1 MLPRG
6 IARIAVRMSKC
17 RGFAPAAAV
26 AGLALA
32 APAAPAAVPAPEVTG
47 PVPAIAAP
55 GDPSHDYPFFASDDG
70 LAADGYVERE
80 YFIAGTATAYAAN
93 GSTTATVASTA
104 HPYKTRIVVR
114 RPAAARDFNGTVIL
128 EWYNVSNLYDQE
140 VDWLQSHEHLVREGY
155 AWVGVSAQYAGV
167 HSATGLRAWSPQ
179 RYGTLDVSA
188 GGTITND
195 ALSYDI
201 FSQAAKAVRGS
212 RPADPLGALQARQVL
227 ATGHSQSAARLRTYV
242 NSIHPLANELDGFVL
257 HGLFGNG
264 TVRTDLQTPVFKL
277 QSESDVLVLGQAA
290 TRQADTPYLRTWEV
304 TGTSHGDLK
313 LVAEHGPLR
322 VRDIGSPP
330 EDYPIG
336 IPTRCDKPPLSRIPF
351 YMAQNRAY
359 DWLSTWA
366 DGGDQPPSAPWIELL
381 SVQPAVAARDAF
393 GNALGGL
400 RLPQHAVPTAE
411 NTGLN
416 SGPAGTFCFLH
427 GSHVPFSAAT
437 LEALYRRHGGYV
449 SRVAAATRETVD
461 AGYITRADAH
471 ETRTSAARSS
481 VGR

>member
-1 MLPRG
+1 MPSTP
-6 IARIAVRMSKC
+6 ARTRRARVLAC
-17 RGFAPAAAV
+17 LATLLAV
-26 AGLALA
+26 ALI
-32 APAAPAAVPAPEVTG
+32 APEARAAVPAPEVVG
-47 PVPAIAAP
+47 PIPATAPP
-55 GDPSHDYPFFASDDG
+55 GDPSRDYPFFASDDG
-70 LAADGYVERE
+70 LERDGYVERE
-80 YFIAGTATAYAAN
+80 YFLDGTATAYAAN
-93 GSTTATVASTA
+93 GTTTATVQSTG
-104 HPYKTRIVVR
+104 HPYRTRIVVR

-128 EWYNVSNLYDQE
+128 EWYNVSNQYDQE
-140 VDWLQSHEHLVREGY
+140 VDWLQTHEHLVREGY
-155 AWVGVSAQYAGV
+155 AWVGVSAQRAGI
-167 HSATGLRAWSPQ
+167 HSPTGLRAWNPD
-179 RYGTLDVSA
+179 RYGSLDVTA
-188 GGTITND
+188 GGAFTND

-201 FSQAAKAVRGS
+201 FSQAAAAVRGTAT
-212 RPADPLGALQARQVL
+212 ADPLGGLRARQVL
-227 ATGHSQSAARLRTYV
+227 ATGHSQSAMRLRTYV
-242 NSIHPLANELDGFVL
+242 NSIHPLAGVINGFLL
-257 HGLFGNG
+257 HGIVGPG
-264 TVRTDLQTPVFKL
+264 TVRTDLTTPVFKL

-381 SVQPAVAARDAF
+381 SVQPAVAARDGF